1 MDDNEIA
8 LLSQHHRQHLDNLLK
23 ECSNSKLPPPS
34 PAVIKYIYRLQ
45 SECLEAQKVNKKVVE
60 ALHLRTRTVE
70 TLQTKLDHALQEN
83 ERLKQEMIKQQSNQ
97 QQQQRSTTTRVVT
110 TILPDTTEG
119 STFLDEEEN
128 TASVVATD
136 RNNNPNPSDIVNV
149 TRTPM
154 VNTMTLTTMRQP
166 SSPPPAA
173 QGLLPLSWRGDGSG
187 GGFLNGSSISDVV
200 SPFRLD

>member
-97 QQQQRSTTTRVVT
+97 QRSTTARVVT

-128 TASVVATD
+128 TSAVVTD
-136 RNNNPNPSDIVNV
+136 RDNNPSDIVNV
-149 TRTPM
+149 TRTPT
-154 VNTMTLTTMRQP
+154 VNTMTTTTMRQP

-173 QGLLPLSWRGDGSG
+173 QGLLPLSWRGSG
-187 GGFLNGSSISDVV
+187 GGFLHGSSISDVV